1 KSYGLNAIRIT
12 IGTSYENEKFFTEFD
27 KILR

>member
-1 KSYGLNAIRIT
+1 IRIT

>member
-1 KSYGLNAIRIT
+1 AIRIT

>member
-1 KSYGLNAIRIT
+1 T

>member
-1 KSYGLNAIRIT
+1 RIT